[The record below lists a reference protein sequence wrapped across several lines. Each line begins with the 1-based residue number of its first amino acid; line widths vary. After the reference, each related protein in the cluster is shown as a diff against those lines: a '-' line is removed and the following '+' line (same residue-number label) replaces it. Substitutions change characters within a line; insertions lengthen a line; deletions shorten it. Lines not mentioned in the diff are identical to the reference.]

1 LHFIKHIIAKYTA
14 FLWSILL
21 PLGIWG
27 PFAIAAIDSAFF
39 GLPLDVVVA
48 TYVHKYNS
56 ASPGDFP
63 FGLIALTVI
72 SASAGS
78 SIGSLLFFWLG
89 YRGGEA
95 YLIKRIGEAKFQRLH
110 AYFER
115 HEFLTVMV
123 PSMLPPPTPFKAF
136 IIAAGVA
143 EMNVWHFLGAIFA
156 GRVLRFSLMAYLTV
170 KFGPQV
176 INFILHGHTGTKLGI
191 VAALIA
197 GGVVY
202 WLWRRRSARIA
213 NVERVP
219 SATASLTDHR
229 S

>member
-1 LHFIKHIIAKYTA
+1 LELIKHILAKYAA
-14 FLWSILL
+14 FLWSILV
-21 PLGIWG
+21 PLGVWG

-48 TYVHKYNS
+48 GYVHKYNM
-56 ASPGDFP
+56 ASPGELP
-63 FGLIALTVI
+63 LGLIALTIVG
-72 SASAGS
+72 ASAGS
-78 SIGSLLFFWLG
+78 AIGSLLLFWLG

-95 YLIKRIGEAKFQRLH
+95 YLIKRIGQAKFQKMH

-123 PSMLPPPTPFKAF
+123 PAMLPPPTPFKAF

-156 GRVLRFSLMAYLTV
+156 GRVFRFIINATLTV

-176 INFILHGHTGTKLGI
+176 INFILHGHIAYKLAILVGL
-191 VAALIA
+191 VLI
-197 GGVVY
+197 GLIY
-202 WLWRRRSARIA
+202 WRWKKQKSSRTP

-219 SATASLTDHR
+219 TTSASLEQ
-229 S
+229 